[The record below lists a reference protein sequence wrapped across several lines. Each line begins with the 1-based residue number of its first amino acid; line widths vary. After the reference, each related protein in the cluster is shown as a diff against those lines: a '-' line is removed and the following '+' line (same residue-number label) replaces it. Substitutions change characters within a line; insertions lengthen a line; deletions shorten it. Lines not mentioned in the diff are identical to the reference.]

1 MNIIVDHQSHNEN
14 GFIANAPSSV
24 SVFSLA
30 RRVANFNV
38 SVLITGETGTGKE
51 CVAKYIHHHALGENA
66 PYIGVNCAAIP
77 ESMLEAILFG
87 YEKGAFTGAVT
98 SVPGKFEQANGGT
111 LLLDEIGDMPLS
123 LQAKLLRVL
132 QEQEVERLGSH
143 KRIPL
148 DIRLIASTNKDLQVE
163 IAEGRFRQ
171 DLFYRLSVV
180 PIHISPLRERTQD
193 IIPLALR
200 FIQKYQAF
208 HAGKTQLTDEAR
220 QALLQY
226 NWPGNVRELENVIQR
241 GLILSNNG
249 VIKGSDFGLAATPLP
264 AAPGMPMLPA
274 YDENAP
280 VSASGAVPAMRNVKL
295 HGRMAEFQYI
305 VDLLKRHKG
314 NKSKTAEFLGITP
327 RALRYRLASMRDEG
341 IDVEC
346 YS

>member
-1 MNIIVDHQSHNEN
+1 
-14 GFIANAPSSV
+14 
-24 SVFSLA
+24 
-30 RRVANFNV
+30 
-38 SVLITGETGTGKE
+38 
-51 CVAKYIHHHALGENA
+51 
-66 PYIGVNCAAIP
+66 
-77 ESMLEAILFG
+77 
-87 YEKGAFTGAVT
+87 
-98 SVPGKFEQANGGT
+98 
-111 LLLDEIGDMPLS
+111 
-123 LQAKLLRVL
+123 
-132 QEQEVERLGSH
+132 
-143 KRIPL
+143 
-148 DIRLIASTNKDLQVE
+148 
-163 IAEGRFRQ
+163 
-171 DLFYRLSVV
+171 V

-200 FIQKYQAF
+200 FIQKYRAF
-208 HAGKTQLTDEAR
+208 HAGKTQLTEEAR

-226 NWPGNVRELENVIQR
+226 KWPGNVRELENVIQR

-249 VIKGSDFGLAATPLP
+249 VIKASDFGLTATSIPSAP
-264 AAPGMPMLPA
+264 AMPALPA

-280 VSASGAVPAMRNVKL
+280 VSASEAAVPAMRNVKL